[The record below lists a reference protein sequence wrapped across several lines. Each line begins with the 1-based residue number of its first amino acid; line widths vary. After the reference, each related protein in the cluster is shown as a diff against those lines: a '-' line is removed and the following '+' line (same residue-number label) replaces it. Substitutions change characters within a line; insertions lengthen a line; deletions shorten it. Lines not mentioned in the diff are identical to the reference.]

1 MPRSARSFLTDTNNT
16 MNANKSIT
24 LTLTEE
30 EFRDMR
36 VALSEAA
43 SSWFDLYQAKDFD
56 INSGERLV
64 YDARSR
70 LRDKFA
76 ELYNKTFLP

>member
-1 MPRSARSFLTDTNNT
+1 MKADKT
-16 MNANKSIT
+16 IT

-36 VALSEAA
+36 VALSEAS

-64 YDARSR
+64 YDARCR

-76 ELYNKTFLP
+76 ELYNKHSFRDCVHSQTNRKTTFVP

>member
-1 MPRSARSFLTDTNNT
+1 MKADKT
-16 MNANKSIT
+16 IT

-30 EFRDMR
+30 EFRDVR
-36 VALSEAA
+36 VALSEAS
-43 SSWFDLYQAKDFD
+43 SSWFDSYKATDFD

-64 YDARSR
+64 YDARCR